1 MKFMEPQDNVT
12 TQQEQVSTPPTS
24 VDESKNDTPTVDT
37 ENVQSETS
45 NESQPEGATT
55 DVTAPEGVSTSTE
68 EQPPVNDKPEVS
80 DEIQKKLDRLAEY
93 ELKDKELADLK
104 GRLGVQ
110 DTFQDNQIFSAQQ
123 QLAIVEN
130 QAQQEY
136 IRLCNAYGVDYRPD
150 KIDASGEE
158 LREKNPQAFYELR
171 YKLEGL
177 NNQIEAKRNEVETF
191 IRQKDIQSAMI
202 RNKQVFDIS
211 PATRNVVKHYME
223 QGASGADIDE
233 IVNFTKSIQQ
243 EAFEMGRQFALQEKA
258 KVKPAEILNNTTI
271 SQQTQSTPG
280 IDTTTMSVEDISKM
294 STAEFEKNLPLIEKL
309 RNEGRLKL

>member
-12 TQQEQVSTPPTS
+12 TNVEQVSTPTTE
-24 VDESKNDTPTVDT
+24 VDESKKDTQPVST
-37 ENVQSETS
+37 ENNQSETL

-55 DVTAPEGVSTSTE
+55 DVTTPEGVSTPTE

-171 YKLEGL
+171 YKLESL
-177 NNQIEAKRNEVETF
+177 NNQIEAKRNEVENF
-191 IRQKDIQSAMI
+191 IRQKDVQSAI
-202 RNKQVFDIS
+202 VRNKQVFDIS
-211 PATRNVVKHYME
+211 PATRNVVKHYVE
-223 QGASGADIDE
+223 QGVSGADIDE
-233 IVNFTKSIQQ
+233 IVNFTKAIQQ

-280 IDTTTMSVEDISKM
+280 IDTTTISVEDISKM